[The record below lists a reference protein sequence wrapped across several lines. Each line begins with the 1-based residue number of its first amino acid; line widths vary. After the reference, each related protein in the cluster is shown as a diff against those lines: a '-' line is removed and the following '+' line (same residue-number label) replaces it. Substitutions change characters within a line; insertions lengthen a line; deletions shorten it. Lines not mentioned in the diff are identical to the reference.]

1 MGGCRNPSQLIPFV
15 QHDIPRRG
23 IVAWSGSVDDL
34 PHGMVLCDGTK
45 YTPDLRDKFIV
56 GAGNSYAPADT
67 GGISLHNHDFTTN
80 THSHLRTAAL
90 DVQTGAPHGQTAS
103 NVAATGITN
112 NKDGRPPFY
121 ALAYIMRKR
130 WN

>member
-1 MGGCRNPSQLIPFV
+1 MPFV
-15 QHDIPRRG
+15 EHDIPRRG

-56 GAGNSYAPADT
+56 GAGSTYAPDDSNGAIQHD
-67 GGISLHNHDFTTN
+67 HDFTSDSHA
-80 THSHLRTAAL
+80 HSFEFPAVRL
-90 DVQTGAPHGQTAS
+90 QGAPVGGDWQS
-103 NVAATGITN
+103 LGVTGTTET
-112 NKDGRPPFY
+112 KDGRPPYY